1 MNSHNVLTLNIINLF
16 NLSRGLRRY
25 SNDLLIEMGFSIGCL
40 RFSSKSLS
48 VKNVP
53 LLQIKSLLQD

>member
-1 MNSHNVLTLNIINLF
+1 MNSHNVLTNNIINLF

>member
-1 MNSHNVLTLNIINLF
+1 MNSRNVLALNIINLF
-16 NLSRGLRRY
+16 NLSGGLRRY
-25 SNDLLIEMGFSIGCL
+25 SNGLLIEMGFSIGCL

>member
-1 MNSHNVLTLNIINLF
+1 MNSRNVLTLNIINLF
-16 NLSRGLRRY
+16 NLFRGLHQY
-25 SNDLLIEMGFSIGCL
+25 SNDLLIEMDFSIGCL
-40 RFSSKSLS
+40 LFSSKTLS

>member
-1 MNSHNVLTLNIINLF
+1 MNSRNVLALNIINLS

-25 SNDLLIEMGFSIGCL
+25 SNDLLIEMGFSIECL

-53 LLQIKSLLQD
+53 LL

>member
-1 MNSHNVLTLNIINLF
+1 MNSRNVLTLNIINLF
-16 NLSRGLRRY
+16 NLFRGLRQY

-40 RFSSKSLS
+40 RFSSKTLF

-53 LLQIKSLLQD
+53 SLQNKSLLQD